1 MGLHYHWGM
10 SFIALL
16 LALLLEQA
24 RPPSA
29 RQSIDKL
36 FGLWADWLRH
46 TLDAGDK
53 RHAWTAW
60 GLAVGLP
67 CALAVL
73 VHWLLWWFGGWL
85 LAMLWSLAVLYAT
98 LGFRRFSHH
107 FTGIRDALATGD
119 DELAR
124 ELLRQWQGDL
134 DPTMPRP
141 EIVRHVVEH
150 SALSAH
156 RHVFGVIAWFSV
168 LAAVGLGPAGALLF
182 RFSALLS
189 THWRV
194 TPSAL
199 EVDAAHC
206 SPALQTVT
214 ELAWQ
219 RVDWLPARMTAL
231 SFAVVGNFE
240 DAVDAWRQDGNH
252 FANANDGVV
261 LAATAGAINVRLGG
275 VGLRQSSSDSLDADP
290 VVEPTAGREPEVAH
304 LRSMVGL
311 VWRAVVL
318 WMVLLALLTLAR
330 LLG

>member
-1 MGLHYHWGM
+1 M

-16 LALLLEQA
+16 VALLLEQA

-29 RQSIDKL
+29 SAGMDKL
-36 FGLWADWLRH
+36 FGQWADGLRH
-46 TLDAGDK
+46 ALDAGDP
-53 RHAWTAW
+53 RHAWAAW

-67 CALAVL
+67 SALAVL
-73 VHWLLWWFGGWL
+73 IHWLLWALGGWL

-119 DELAR
+119 DVLAR

-134 DPTMPRP
+134 DIDMPRN
-141 EIVRHVVEH
+141 EIVRHVIEH
-150 SALSAH
+150 SSLSAH

-168 LAAVGLGPAGALLF
+168 LAALGLGPAGALVF
-182 RFSALLS
+182 RLSALLS
-189 THWRV
+189 HRWRV
-194 TPSAL
+194 S
-199 EVDAAHC
+199 EGGFIKDAAPC
-206 SPALQTVT
+206 SPALQQVT
-214 ELAWQ
+214 EVAWHH
-219 RVDWLPARMTAL
+219 VDWIPARMTAL

-240 DAVDAWRQDGNH
+240 DAVEAWRQDANH
-252 FANANDGVV
+252 FPNANDGVV

-275 VGLRQSSSDSLDADP
+275 AGLRPSDRDPVEADP
-290 VVEPTAGREPEVAH
+290 VIEPTAGREPEVGH

-311 VWRAVVL
+311 VWRAVVM
-318 WMVLLALLTLAR
+318 WMVLLALMTLAR